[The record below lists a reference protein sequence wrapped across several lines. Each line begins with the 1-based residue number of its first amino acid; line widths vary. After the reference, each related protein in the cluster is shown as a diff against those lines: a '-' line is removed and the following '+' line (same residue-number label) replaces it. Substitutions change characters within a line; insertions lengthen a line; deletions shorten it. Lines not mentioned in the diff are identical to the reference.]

1 MSHALTPPA
10 KPTRRQ
16 LLAGAVTSLSAACT
30 ARQES
35 RVAAPPAALPSPS
48 ELERAAGGR
57 LGVLAIDTATG
68 RQLAH
73 REGERFAMCSTF
85 KWVLV
90 AAILAEVD
98 HNRLSLDDRVRYGR
112 QDLLEYAPI
121 AAAHVREGAMT
132 VGALAGAAI
141 TLSDNTAANL
151 LLTKLG
157 GPAGLTRF
165 IRAQGDT
172 VTRLDRNEPTLN
184 DNTPGDPRDT
194 TTPRAMV
201 GLMRGLL
208 CDSDALSAPSRARL
222 LAWMR
227 GCQTGTRRLRAG
239 LPADWAVGDK
249 TGSGRRNAINDVALA
264 VPPGRA
270 PIIIASY
277 ASDST
282 ASVSALE
289 AIHAAVGRLVAHTL
303 SPSHRR

>member
-1 MSHALTPPA
+1 MSPVLTKSA
-10 KPTRRQ
+10 RPTRRQ
-16 LLAGAVTSLSAACT
+16 ILAGVVTSLSGACA
-30 ARQES
+30 ARQEW
-35 RVAAPPAALPSPS
+35 RAAAPPAALPSLS
-48 ELERAAGGR
+48 QLEATVGGR

-68 RQLAH
+68 RELAH
-73 REGERFAMCSTF
+73 RAGERFAMCSTF
-85 KWVLV
+85 KWVPA
-90 AAILAEVD
+90 AAILADVGHE
-98 HNRLSLDDRVRYGR
+98 RLSLDDRVPYGQ

-132 VGALAGAAI
+132 VGSLTGAAV

-151 LLTKLG
+151 LLAKLG

-172 VTRLDRNEPTLN
+172 VTRLDRTEPSLN
-184 DNTPGDPRDT
+184 DNTPDDPRDT

-201 GLMRGLL
+201 GLMRRLL
-208 CDSDALSAPSRARL
+208 CDSDALSAAARAQL

-239 LPADWAVGDK
+239 LPPDWIVGDK

-277 ASDST
+277 ASDGPG
-282 ASVSALE
+282 SVSALE
-289 AIHAAVGRLVAHTL
+289 ATHAAVARLVAHAF
-303 SPSHRR
+303 